1 MHHLAPKQASS
12 ICNVKF
18 LKVCGKGKIRPS
30 FRDQSEC
37 VCYVTSRPCYLKLDP
52 LIVVLCPFSFQF

>member
-12 ICNVKF
+12 IRNVKF

-37 VCYVTSRPCYLKLDP
+37 ICYVTTPTIRFLDI
-52 LIVVLCPFSFQF
+52 LFGFDR